1 MFVGHIDVFFGEMI
15 IYFSSVASRVQLFVI
30 PWIAACQ
37 ASLFHHQLT
46 EPSQTQVHH
55 VGDAIQPS
63 HPLSSPS
70 PSVINLSQ
78 HQGLLQ

>member
-15 IYFSSVASRVQLFVI
+15 IYFSSVASQVQLFVI

-63 HPLSSPS
+63 HPLSSLS
-70 PSVINLSQ
+70 PSAINLSQ